1 MDPHN
6 QRKEITEFF
15 EALSLMGWDA
25 LEPAADRGMDSGHQE
40 KTKHGLYGS
49 PLDGI
54 KSAIAYAYSV
64 IRAHPEFDASMTEP
78 KDRLFD
84 QLMVLFDVFS
94 DDRPGIQV
102 AYKKIII
109 SPCLLREINQDLFDL
124 FSLILQKS
132 NVNVPPIFGAVKVF
146 ALEVAVLCMLQTWI
160 EDESEDLSK
169 TLAVVDEKLDLL
181 KDISNFI
188 PWNER

>member
-15 EALSLMGWDA
+15 EALSSRGWDA
-25 LEPAADRGMDSGHQE
+25 LESAGDRGMDSGYQE
-40 KTKHGLYGS
+40 KTNYGSYDS

-54 KSAIAYAYSV
+54 KSAIAYAYSI
-64 IRAHPEFDASMTEP
+64 IREHPEFDASMTEP

-84 QLMVLFDVFS
+84 QLMALFDIFS
-94 DDRPGIQV
+94 VDRPGIQV

-109 SPCLLREINQDLFDL
+109 SPCILREINQDLFDL

-132 NVNVPPIFGAVKVF
+132 NVNVPPIFGAIKVF
-146 ALEVAVLCMLQTWI
+146 ALEIAVLCMLQTWI
-160 EDESEDLSK
+160 EDESEDLSR
-169 TLAVVDEKLDLL
+169 TLVAVDEKLDLL
-181 KDISNFI
+181 KDFSNFI